1 MNKERRKRIE
11 ALQEQIAGIALELEE
26 LMNEE
31 QEAHDNLPE
40 SIQET
45 ESGERM
51 QSAADALEE
60 AYSSMDSVHDNLTEA
75 LEM

>member
-31 QEAHDNLPE
+31 QEAYQMR
-40 SIQET
+40 SI
-45 ESGERM
+45 SLLR
-51 QSAADALEE
+51 
-60 AYSSMDSVHDNLTEA
+60 VP
-75 LEM
+75 

>member
-11 ALQEQIAGIALELEE
+11 ALQEQIAGIALELEN
-26 LMNEE
+26 LTNEE
-31 QEAHDNLPE
+31 QEAYDNLPE

-45 ESGERM
+45 ERGERM

-60 AYSSMDSVHDNLTEA
+60 AYSNMESVHDNLTEA